1 MIGLQPNRRFIECVN
16 QHLKLAQDRRMITV
30 TLQ

>member
-1 MIGLQPNRRFIECVN
+1 MIRLELNRRFIECVN
-16 QHLKLAQDRRMITV
+16 QHLELAQDRRMIAV